1 MVKYGNMSRKKVNS
15 KSVLRNF
22 FLFITSVCTI
32 FSFFYIILGNDKWTE
47 FVAYY
52 FVISFAIFLLIVITL
67 LGMFLFKLEPGIKD
81 GRYLLLIIPSVFF
94 LGSGYLYFK
103 EYNPANKWGLIFLT
117 VGLAITVITIVLTL
131 FSWSTRTFTSSE
143 DKDFIVNRISSK
155 LVRLGDNKYE
165 FDLYKDIQSRV
176 PVLTVIDTRFKW
188 TGDKVDSNMVKVTS
202 VTHDTERIRVDD
214 EGYDTIKLLFKSPL
228 YYKQAFTCHYK
239 LTNLTDKVTPAE
251 QYLSQMVKSNE
262 TISLISFDVVLK
274 DVSANHNKEAV
285 LQKKKETAP
294 SGAKYQEIDKVPFDV
309 DSKSYHC
316 DLPNPDSGYDYR
328 LYWGE

>member
-22 FLFITSVCTI
+22 FVFITSVCTI

-239 LTNLTDKVTPAE
+239 YAQLTALAILLRTFRKQAEEKRKQHLLEQNTKRLTKSPLMSILSPIIAICRILIPDMIIDSIGESNQRLIITYWHIIC
-251 QYLSQMVKSNE
+251 QYSCASN
-262 TISLISFDVVLK
+262 K
-274 DVSANHNKEAV
+274 N
-285 LQKKKETAP
+285 
-294 SGAKYQEIDKVPFDV
+294 
-309 DSKSYHC
+309 
-316 DLPNPDSGYDYR
+316 
-328 LYWGE
+328 